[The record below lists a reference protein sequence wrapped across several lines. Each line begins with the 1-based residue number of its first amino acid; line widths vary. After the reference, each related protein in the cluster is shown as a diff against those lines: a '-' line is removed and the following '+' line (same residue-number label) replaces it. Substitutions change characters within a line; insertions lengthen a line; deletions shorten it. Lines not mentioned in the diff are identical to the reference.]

1 MAFPPLHCGGS
12 YCTIYFKCIRR
23 IRMTRPENQNKK
35 YSQKTIHMSFVS
47 IYPALLVSTL
57 VPALASLIS
66 GIIVGNA
73 YSPAAMAAVSFATA
87 ASTVIGAIGVAFSSG
102 AGILYGQSL
111 GRGQSEEVHRIFTA
125 DVVSVVLTGIL
136 LTLLGEIFAGPL
148 AALLGAQGESH
159 PETVNYLR
167 GSFLGLTPCI
177 LIPSLISFLNL
188 GNEAKSGML
197 SSIILAAANLVLGVL
212 SVRVFDAG
220 MFGIGA
226 AASLSQYLAAAFL
239 IFRFVRRKELG
250 HLVKGAG
257 IPAITLQI
265 LRYGASSSM
274 HEFFCAI
281 RTAAL
286 NSMTFTAGGTVAV
299 AAMGV
304 YNSTGGAFAASLAA
318 MSAAAATLVSIAV
331 GEEDRTHLYN
341 LTRYLL
347 KTSAVIFLIN
357 GVIYALAAP
366 AVAVLFG
373 AAGLQKDLTVLCI
386 RLYCL
391 EFLGSWCMFTFQGI
405 HQSLGRTGY
414 AILLEF
420 LTNIVYSLGAA
431 WLLARPF
438 GFAGI
443 CVSIPVSCYLCDLT
457 LFITAWIKTG
467 HFPKS
472 IADWLWLD
480 ESFGVSD
487 DQRIAISVE
496 DPEGVLQVS
505 RSVQDFCESRGI
517 DRRRSMLSALCLEE
531 MAGNTMENI
540 EAVGENTKGLAIDIS
555 LVIKDGGIRIRM
567 RDSAPQY
574 DPYRKLEQYNEK
586 ADDPAKN
593 LGIRIISKIAKEMKY
608 QATLGMNV
616 LMIEL

>member
-1 MAFPPLHCGGS
+1 MG
-12 YCTIYFKCIRR
+12 
-23 IRMTRPENQNKK
+23 RPENQNKK
-35 YSQKTIHMSFVS
+35 YSQKTIRMSFVS
-47 IYPALLVSTL
+47 IYPALFISTL
-57 VPALASLIS
+57 VPTLASLIS

-73 YSPAAMAAVSFATA
+73 YSPAAMAAVSFAA
-87 ASTVIGAIGVAFSSG
+87 PASTVIGAIGVAFSSG

-125 DVVSVVLTGIL
+125 DVVSVLLIGIL
-136 LTLLGEIFAGPL
+136 FTLLGEIFAGPF
-148 AALLGAQGESH
+148 ASLLGAQGDSYQ
-159 PETVNYLR
+159 ETVNYLR
-167 GSFLGLTPCI
+167 GLFLGLTPCI

-188 GNEAKSGML
+188 GNEAKFGML

-212 SVRVFDAG
+212 SVWVFDAG

-226 AASLSQYLAAAFL
+226 AASLSQYLAATFL

-250 HLVKGAG
+250 HLVKEKG

-265 LRYGASSSM
+265 LRYGASSSI
-274 HEFFCAI
+274 HEFLFAI
-281 RTAAL
+281 RTAVL
-286 NSMTFTAGGTVAV
+286 NAMTFAAGGTVAV
-299 AAMGV
+299 AAMGIF
-304 YNSTGGAFAASLAA
+304 NSTSGPFTASLTA

-331 GEEDRTHLYN
+331 GEEDRTYLYN

-366 AVAVLFG
+366 AMAVFFG
-373 AAGLQKDLTVLCI
+373 AAGLQKELAVLCI

-391 EFLGSWCMFTFQGI
+391 EFLGSWCMFNFQGI

-420 LTNIVYSLGAA
+420 LTNIVYALGAA

-438 GFAGI
+438 GIIGI
-443 CVSIPVSCYLCDLT
+443 WVSIPVSCYLCDLT
-457 LFITAWIKTG
+457 LLITAWIKTG

-540 EAVGENTKGLAIDIS
+540 EAVGGDTKGLAIDIS
-555 LVIKDGGIRIRM
+555 LVIKDGSIRIRM